1 MAVLMDV
8 LTGAT
13 VLLKGQGA
21 EVTRV
26 PGHSLCAGWPVS
38 AEGLPTSP
46 RVRGWPETQ
55 DNHHN
60 NSDDDD
66 DATTMMISR
75 VIIARIAAL

>member
-1 MAVLMDV
+1 MALLMDV
-8 LTGAT
+8 LAGAT

-26 PGHSLCAGWPVS
+26 PGHSLWAGWPVS
-38 AEGLPTSP
+38 GEGLPTSP

-66 DATTMMISR
+66 DATMMMISR